1 MLKLAFTP
9 LRQPGLCEGV
19 VGLARKKEML
29 AIVIGI
35 ALAGVPMAAF
45 NIWLDY
51 FIEQQGGEEV
61 ESVAKRAL
69 SMADGRLVRVVASL
83 DGLAERGVSSCRP
96 AHLEALRQANFATT
110 PAKEISVVDATGQ
123 TLCSDLG
130 IPLGVRKVVS
140 SHPLAAGFLIEVVH
154 LSERRDPVVRIR
166 RLGPETSNGLAA
178 LMPADLFVPQVS
190 TQGGPLTSYAVLA
203 TREGVPIAESGVAV
217 PAGDNT
223 SFSASAPSERFNL
236 VASVILPRERVMA
249 VHSDLHRFGTVIT
262 SIIALMILGLALIVP
277 ARRRGDPVA
286 EIERAVRAGE
296 FVPYF
301 QPVVDITTGKLYGAE
316 VLMRWQKPDGSLLL
330 PGAFIPILES
340 SGLIL
345 EATRALM
352 RRARDNLAAA
362 YGSRPALRL
371 SFNLAAA
378 HFENEQIVGDVRD
391 LFGNSPIRF
400 NQVIL
405 ELTERQPIQNLT
417 ETRRIVAALQG
428 LGVII
433 AIDDVGT
440 GHSGLSYML
449 KLGVD
454 LIKIDKLFV
463 DAIGTDGNSATIIG
477 TLIDLAHN
485 MRMDII
491 AEGVESF
498 EQVVLLRDL
507 GIRAAQG
514 YVFAPPLP
522 ASSFLQLVEAIDP
535 LPQAALSPA
544 AASRTAA

>member
-1 MLKLAFTP
+1 VT
-9 LRQPGLCEGV
+9 LCEGV
-19 VGLARKKEML
+19 VGLARKREVL

-51 FIEQQGGEEV
+51 FIEQQGREEV
-61 ESVAKRAL
+61 VSVTKRAL
-69 SMADGRLVRVVASL
+69 SIADGRLARVVASL
-83 DGLAERGVSSCRP
+83 DGLAERGVSSCQP
-96 AHLEALRQANFATT
+96 AQLEALRQANFATA
-110 PAKEISVVDATGQ
+110 PVKEFSVVDAAGQ

-140 SHPLAAGFLIEVVH
+140 SQPLAAGFLIEVLH
-154 LSERRDPVVRIR
+154 LAEHREPVVRIR
-166 RLGPETSNGLAA
+166 RLGPEGSNGLAA
-178 LMPADLFVPQVS
+178 LVPSYLFVPQVS

-203 TREGVPIAESGVAV
+203 TREGSAIAKNGIAPPADDDSG
-217 PAGDNT
+217 
-223 SFSASAPSERFNL
+223 FSASARSERFNL
-236 VASVILPRERVMA
+236 VASVTLPRDRVLA
-249 VHSDLHRFGTVIT
+249 IHSDLHQFGTVLT
-262 SIIALMILGLALIVP
+262 SIIALMILALALLVP
-277 ARRRGDPVA
+277 ARRRGDAVA

-296 FVPYF
+296 FVPYC
-301 QPVVDITTGKLYGAE
+301 QPIVDITTGKLYGAE
-316 VLMRWQKPDGSLLL
+316 VLMRWQKPNGSLAL

-345 EATRALM
+345 EATRGLM
-352 RRARDNLAAA
+352 RRARDELGAA
-362 YGSRPALRL
+362 YGSRPTLRL

-378 HFENEQIVGDVRD
+378 HFANEQIVGDVRD

-400 NQVIL
+400 NQVVL

-417 ETRRIVAALQG
+417 ETRRIIAALQG
-428 LGVII
+428 LGVVI

-477 TLIDLAHN
+477 TLIDLAQN
-485 MRMDII
+485 MRMDIV

-522 ASSFLQLVEAIDP
+522 VSSFLQLVEAIDP
-535 LPQAALSPA
+535 LPQAPAQSPA
-544 AASRTAA
+544 GASRAVA